1 MNGGEGP
8 SGRPSAAEQQFYKDN
23 CTAFLKN
30 LPFRAEEE
38 QVEQFFEDCGGTKA
52 VRLIRG
58 PDGRAKVW

>member
-30 LPFRAEEE
+30 LPFKTEEE
-38 QVEQFFEDCGGTKA
+38 QVEKFFEDCGGTKA
-52 VRLIRG
+52 VRLLRG
-58 PDGRAKVW
+58 PDGRAKV